1 MWGCLPQ
8 LLGRASEW
16 QWDPMLHL
24 QRGLEGSVSV
34 ASTLYGPSSPSLT
47 PAWHPYL
54 SGSLGRLLAWCMKR
68 VRGCVHGVTL
78 TVHPRTS
85 IRCPL
90 SAWSLQ
96 ASLSESILLLKTKG
110 LPAFTLALMPGSR
123 DLREANGDRFALA
136 TCFRSLR
143 LVWQG
148 ARWLQHYCPWMG
160 R

>member
-1 MWGCLPQ
+1 
-8 LLGRASEW
+8 
-16 QWDPMLHL
+16 
-24 QRGLEGSVSV
+24 
-34 ASTLYGPSSPSLT
+34 
-47 PAWHPYL
+47 
-54 SGSLGRLLAWCMKR
+54 MKR

-90 SAWSLQ
+90 SARSLQ

-110 LPAFTLALMPGSR
+110 LPVFTLALMPGSR

-136 TCFRSLR
+136 TYFRSLR

-148 ARWLQHYCPWMG
+148 IQWYSTVVLGWEGEAGTVPIAVDQEAGNGLEPG
-160 R
+160 ADL